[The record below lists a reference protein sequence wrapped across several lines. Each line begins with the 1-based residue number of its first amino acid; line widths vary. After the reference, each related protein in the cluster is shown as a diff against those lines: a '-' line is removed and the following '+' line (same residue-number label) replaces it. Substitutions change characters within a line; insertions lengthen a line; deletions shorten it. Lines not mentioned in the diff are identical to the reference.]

1 MWADQVGDQDYTW
14 SKFLPYF
21 EKSLNFTP
29 PDASKRAANA
39 TPDYDTTTLGQ
50 GNGPLS
56 VTFPNYAQAYS
67 SWVQKGLQEIGIQPR
82 KGFTSGGLIGS
93 AYSVAT
99 IESTLQT
106 RESSESAY
114 LQPALTNPD
123 LTIYTQTLATQIIFD
138 SNKVATGVQVNTAG
152 KVYTLSAGK
161 EVIVS
166 AGTFQSP
173 QLLMVSGVGPQS
185 TLSQFNIPVVADRPG
200 VGQNMWVSSC
210 RSLTTNCFSGTDM
223 VRIIYFSGL
232 PTGSTSLLVLLLPTQ
247 RLARKQQLTTIVTR
261 LVFLPVQGGIS
272 WVRPHPT
279 AIGYGANNC
288 SVGEDPALCSRKFHQ
303 ADYDRSSDFPFRLAG
318 HRISEH
324 RRLLWKPEQ
333 FHHRCPT

>member
-1 MWADQVGDQDYTW
+1 MWADQVGDQAYTW
-14 SKFLPYF
+14 SNFLPYF

-29 PDASKRAANA
+29 PDASKRAVNA
-39 TPDYDTTTLGQ
+39 TPDYDATTLGQ

-67 SWVQKGLQEIGIQPR
+67 SWVQKGLQEIGVQPR
-82 KGFTSGGLIGS
+82 KGFTSGQLLGS

-106 RESSESAY
+106 RESSESAF
-114 LQPALTNPD
+114 LQPALTNQN
-123 LTIYTQTLATQIIFD
+123 LTVYTQTLATKIIFD
-138 SNKVATGVQVNTAG
+138 LNKVATGVQVDTAG
-152 KVYTLSAGK
+152 KVYTLSASK

-185 TLSQFNIPVVADRPG
+185 TLSQFNIPIVADRPG

-210 RSLTTNCFSGTDM
+210 RALITNCASGADM
-223 VRIIYFSGL
+223 VRIIFFSGL
-232 PTGSTSLLVLLLPTQ
+232 PTGSTSLLVLLLLTQ
-247 RLARKQQLTTIVTR
+247 RLARKQQLTTTGTR
-261 LVFLPVQGGIS
+261 LAFLPVQGVIS

-279 AIGYGANNC
+279 AVEYEANSC
-288 SVGEDPALCSRKFHQ
+288 SVGENSAICSKQFHQ
-303 ADYDRSSDFPFRLAG
+303 PDCDRSSWFPLGLAG
-318 HRISEH
+318 DRILDH
-324 RRLLWKPEQ
+324 CWLLWIPEQ
-333 FHHRCPT
+333 FHHRCPQ

>member
-14 SKFLPYF
+14 SNFLPYF

-82 KGFTSGGLIGS
+82 KGFTSGELIGS

-106 RESSESAY
+106 RESSESAF

-138 SNKVATGVQVNTAG
+138 SNKVATGVQVDTAG

-166 AGTFQSP
+166 AGAFQSP

-210 RSLTTNCFSGTDM
+210 RALITNCVSETDT
-223 VRIIYFSGL
+223 VRIMYFSGL
-232 PTGSTSLLVLLLPTQ
+232 PTGSTSLPVLLLPTQ
-247 RLARKQQLTTIVTR
+247 HLAHKQQLTTTKTR
-261 LVFLPVQGGIS
+261 LVSLPVQAGIF
-272 WVRPHPT
+272 WVRSHPT
-279 AIGYGANNC
+279 ALEYGANNC
-288 SVGEDPALCSRKFHQ
+288 SVGENSALCSRKFYQ
-303 ADYDRSSDFPFRLAG
+303 SDYDRSREFPFGLA
-318 HRISEH
+318 
-324 RRLLWKPEQ
+324 
-333 FHHRCPT
+333 